1 MQNTTS
7 RANTTT
13 GESEVDLAISPEKVC
28 FIIIKAREFDAK
40 EEVEEPDPGSNPS
53 DDKDI
58 EVLED
63 YDDDPV
69 VEELTQFINALSV
82 DEQVDLVAMT
92 WLGRDDYTVADWPSV
107 REDAARAHNEHTAE
121 YLLGEPLL
129 GDFLEEGLS
138 MLGFSCEDYEINRL

>member
-1 MQNTTS
+1 MQKPTGQ
-7 RANTTT
+7 ANTTA
-13 GESEVDLAISPEKVC
+13 GENDVELAISPEKVC
-28 FIIIKAREFDAK
+28 FIIIKAHEFDAK

-63 YDDDPV
+63 YPDDPV
-69 VEELTQFINALSV
+69 VEELTQFIDALSL
-82 DEQVDLVAMT
+82 DEQVDLVTLM

-107 REDAARAHNEHTAE
+107 REEAARAHNEHTAK

-138 MLGFSCEDYEINRL
+138 MLGFSCEDYELNRL